1 MDIIINGITFN
12 AKNIEEV
19 GNNLTLYFEPSKTN
33 LTKLEGVLSKLQSI
47 DGYEGYDEVISMER
61 RYNVNGLVVSIV
73 KNVNAE
79 EALKELTGGRLVTVK
94 EAREMKKDI
103 DALESAIQLNT
114 KLSLDSI
121 APTLQ
126 KEKSIDTLIEEL
138 E

>member
-1 MDIIINGITFN
+1 
-12 AKNIEEV
+12 
-19 GNNLTLYFEPSKTN
+19 
-33 LTKLEGVLSKLQSI
+33 
-47 DGYEGYDEVISMER
+47 
-61 RYNVNGLVVSIV
+61 
-73 KNVNAE
+73 NAE

-103 DALESAIQLNT
+103 DTLENAIQINT

-126 KEKSIDTLIEEL
+126 KEKSIDKLIEEL

>member
-1 MDIIINGITFN
+1 MDIIINGTTFN
-12 AKNIEEV
+12 TKNIEEV
-19 GNNLTLYFEPSKTN
+19 DNNLTLYFEPTKT
-33 LTKLEGVLSKLQSI
+33 LLGKLETELSDLQSI
-47 DGYEGYDEVISMER
+47 EGYDGYDEVISMER
-61 RYNVNGLVVSIV
+61 RYNANDLVVSIV

-103 DALESAIQLNT
+103 DTLENAIQLNT

-126 KEKSIDTLIEEL
+126 KEKSFDKLIEEL